1 MKLPLIDKRNYRKVL
16 RELDLSAFPTL
27 PDFLIEYRRKLIKK
41 EPVEYIDDARAYAK
55 FKKYLED
62 TEKEINKYVLSK
74 IDWDVISER
83 PPRDFQ
89 KDGIKFLILN
99 NRCILADDMGLG
111 KSLQSVLAS
120 KFLPDEYNILVITL
134 KTLKYNFANE
144 IAFYDDRVSV
154 IEKEW
159 TPNKYTIVHFD
170 SLKKWKKELIDSRF
184 EVIIIDECHKFRNAK
199 TQRMQIFDD
208 ILDETK
214 KDIKKIWLLTG
225 TPIDGKP
232 LDYFNLL
239 KLIKHPL
246 SKNWREYVINFCNGY
261 IDRWGR
267 WNTSGHSNLE
277 RLHTETKGIILRRL
291 KSDVAKD
298 LPNKERKP
306 LWLHLENTKG
316 YNAVVDNYI
325 KKKID
330 LLEPEELELVKGDA
344 KVSDM
349 VKLILRRQFLAL
361 EKVKDGSLI
370 EVINN
375 ELEKDNKV
383 LVFTNFTKVVDSVYD
398 SFKSDSLFI
407 DGRIDAKERIDIV
420 ERFNRDASIRA
431 LILNLKAGS
440 VGLNAQGANSIIIN
454 DMDWVPSTMLQAE
467 DRAYRIGQ
475 LRDVLAQYL
484 LYKDTVDEILY
495 ETISRKMQIVST
507 VLEGKE
513 SQYFAEYEKSS
524 ELSKDSILKEIF
536 AQLDRF

>member
-1 MKLPLIDKRNYRKVL
+1 MFRKTTKWIKDKIV
-16 RELDLSAFPTL
+16 
-27 PDFLIEYRRKLIKK
+27 
-41 EPVEYIDDARAYAK
+41 
-55 FKKYLED
+55 
-62 TEKEINKYVLSK
+62 
-74 IDWDVISER
+74 
-83 PPRDFQ
+83 
-89 KDGIKFLILN
+89 
-99 NRCILADDMGLG
+99 
-111 KSLQSVLAS
+111 
-120 KFLPDEYNILVITL
+120 NIV
-134 KTLKYNFANE
+134 Y
-144 IAFYDDRVSV
+144 
-154 IEKEW
+154 
-159 TPNKYTIVHFD
+159 
-170 SLKKWKKELIDSRF
+170 KKELCTVVDIKEKQF
-184 EVIIIDECHKFRNAK
+184 NNNVYNIEVEDNHNYFANGLLVSNCHKFRNAK

-246 SKNWREYVINFCNGY
+246 SKNWRNYVIDFCNGY
-261 IDRWGR
+261 VDRWGR

-277 RLHTETKGIILRRL
+277 KLHAETKGIILRRL

-306 LWLHLENTKG
+306 VWLHLENTKG

-330 LLEPEELELVKGDA
+330 LLNPEELEFVKEDP
-344 KVSDM
+344 KVSAM

-361 EKVKDGSLI
+361 EKVKDGSLV

-375 ELEKDNKV
+375 ELDKDSKI
-383 LVFTNFTKVVDSVYD
+383 LVFTNFTKVVDAVYD

-407 DGRIDAKERIDIV
+407 DGRTDAKDRIELLDK
-420 ERFNRDASIRA
+420 FNRDASVRMMV
-431 LILNLKAGS
+431 LNLKVGS
-440 VGLNAQGANSIIIN
+440 VGLNAQAANSIIIN

-495 ETISRKMQIVST
+495 ETVSRKMQVVST

-513 SQYFAEYEKSS
+513 SQYFTDYEKSS
-524 ELSKDSILKEIF
+524 ELSKESILKEIF